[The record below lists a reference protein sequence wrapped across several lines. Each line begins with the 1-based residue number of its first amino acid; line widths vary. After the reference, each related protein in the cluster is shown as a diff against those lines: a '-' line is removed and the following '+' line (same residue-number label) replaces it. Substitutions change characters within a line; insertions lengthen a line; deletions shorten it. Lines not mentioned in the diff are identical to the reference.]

1 MLEAKIVGRD
11 RRYSITLTPSAFAK
25 DVEIDFV
32 GHDVLLYENYVDLTQ
47 NSPYK
52 ISFVLLSG
60 EDSVE
65 SLTAALRVRT
75 LYDISK

>member
-1 MLEAKIVGRD
+1 MIEAKIVGRD

-32 GHDVLLYENYVDLTQ
+32 GCDVLLYENYVDLTQ

-52 ISFVLLSG
+52 ISFVLLNG
-60 EDSVE
+60 EDSAQ
-65 SLTAALRVRT
+65 SLTSALKIRS
-75 LYDISK
+75 LYDIGK